1 MFCHPFY
8 QFDAFHVSEFFLLL
22 LLFALL
28 IIDIAVHV
36 ATRWRSSSFSATQR
50 ESKNVSNLPI
60 PVPDA
65 RISESQQRRTEV
77 SVSDSRHD
85 AATVVRTSRNPSP
98 VNQEKTHLFSS
109 LDLQKKLSQ
118 STFSHFTERLLLT
131 NKLWT
136 QNTIICQ
143 LRHALHFAEDGKRE
157 NSFNAFLD
165 RLVLSNTI
173 WRQQK
178 EIDCLRHERDNIKR
192 SRVKSVVSLAKSLAS
207 HQRKEVLTKRLVVDL
222 VDEVR
227 ASKRETVI
235 LREEH
240 DKEVRTINELWM
252 RDYRGVV
259 GEVEKSQLA
268 ERARIVQ
275 QEISNDIEGELRDE
289 LSNSRK
295 EVEALRGQVAEYER
309 LIEELWSDLHGPS
322 EKSPIQDRT
331 IASSFG

>member
-1 MFCHPFY
+1 AH
-8 QFDAFHVSEFFLLL
+8 LL
-22 LLFALL
+22 
-28 IIDIAVHV
+28 
-36 ATRWRSSSFSATQR
+36 
-50 ESKNVSNLPI
+50 
-60 PVPDA
+60 
-65 RISESQQRRTEV
+65 
-77 SVSDSRHD
+77 
-85 AATVVRTSRNPSP
+85 
-98 VNQEKTHLFSS
+98 SS

-143 LRHALHFAEDGKRE
+143 LRHALHFAQDGKRE

-178 EIDCLRHERDNIKR
+178 EIDCLRRERDNIKR

-207 HQRKEVLTKRLVVDL
+207 HQRKEALTKRLVVDL

-240 DKEVRTINELWM
+240 DKEVRTIN
-252 RDYRGVV
+252 
-259 GEVEKSQLA
+259 
-268 ERARIVQ
+268 
-275 QEISNDIEGELRDE
+275 
-289 LSNSRK
+289 
-295 EVEALRGQVAEYER
+295 
-309 LIEELWSDLHGPS
+309 
-322 EKSPIQDRT
+322 
-331 IASSFG
+331 